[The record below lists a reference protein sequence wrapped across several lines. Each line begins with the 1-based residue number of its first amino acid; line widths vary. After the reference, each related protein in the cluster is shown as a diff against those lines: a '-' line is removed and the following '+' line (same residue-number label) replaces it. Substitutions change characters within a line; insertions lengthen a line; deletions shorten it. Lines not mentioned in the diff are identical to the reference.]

1 MHHWQPASAVNTAK
15 IPMQN
20 RNTPA
25 DADAKSV
32 EALVRAAMP
41 LFAGKPEQVQ
51 SAALADLLAMW
62 LAGHLDRDDPEG
74 EKTARI
80 REALLEAHLVAVRA
94 LIPINY
100 KSQIEPQ
107 LKPKH

>member
-1 MHHWQPASAVNTAK
+1 
-15 IPMQN
+15 
-20 RNTPA
+20 
-25 DADAKSV
+25 
-32 EALVRAAMP
+32 
-41 LFAGKPEQVQ
+41 
-51 SAALADLLAMW
+51 MW